1 MIKNQEYKNAAL
13 AALSGHWTAAMIV
26 TIVFLL
32 ITMAIVVP
40 STLLQPDSATLLEN
54 MDPEHPFSI
63 YGDMLPFMFGSSLL
77 SLFVLLPLSIGFY
90 YAFLLLF
97 RRGDDK
103 LTSNMFNEALRPK
116 YGRNVL
122 AMFLVE
128 LLEGIGLIFFFVPGI
143 ILALCY
149 SQVPFVLKDHPE
161 LSAVQAMKKSREMMR
176 GHKFDYFWLSL
187 SFLGWILLACLTLGL
202 ALIWLLPY
210 MVQTLAVFYEDVKN
224 GTAGLPGEP
233 VAAE

>member
-1 MIKNQEYKNAAL
+1 M
-13 AALSGHWTAAMIV
+13 
-26 TIVFLL
+26 
-32 ITMAIVVP
+32 
-40 STLLQPDSATLLEN
+40 
-54 MDPEHPFSI
+54 
-63 YGDMLPFMFGSSLL
+63 
-77 SLFVLLPLSIGFY
+77 
-90 YAFLLLF
+90 
-97 RRGDDK
+97 
-103 LTSNMFNEALRPK
+103 
-116 YGRNVL
+116 
-122 AMFLVE
+122 
-128 LLEGIGLIFFFVPGI
+128 IFFFVPGI